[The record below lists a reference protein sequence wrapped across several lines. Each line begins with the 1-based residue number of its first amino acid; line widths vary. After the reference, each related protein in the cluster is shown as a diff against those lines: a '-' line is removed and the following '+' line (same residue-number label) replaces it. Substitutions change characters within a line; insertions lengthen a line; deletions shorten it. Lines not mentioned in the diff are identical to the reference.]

1 MLYIEDDNTIRLTRG
16 DTARLSVDVTNFPS
30 GEEYVITDSDTLTL
44 TIKKRE
50 SDTQHLVQKVIRGQ
64 NCFHIEPSDTKD
76 MVFGKYRYDVQLS
89 TSSGDIYTIIEPSN
103 FEILKEVTY

>member
-1 MLYIEDDNTIRLTRG
+1 MLYIEDNNTIRLTRG
-16 DTARLSVDVTNFPS
+16 DTARLSVNITNLPS
-30 GEEYVITDSDTLTL
+30 GEEYVIQDSDTLTL

-50 SDTQHLVQKVIRGQ
+50 SDAQYLVQKVVRGQ
-64 NCFHIEPSDTKD
+64 ISFHIEPSDTKD

-89 TSSGDIYTIIEPSN
+89 TSSGDIYTIIEPSD